1 MKYYSETLNEFYN
14 TAAECEKAERD
25 HERKARAKAAEALM
39 AETKAAYEVMKA
51 AEKTYLDTKA
61 EYEKKLKEYN
71 ETIYPHHIHP
81 NSDSTTKV
89 NVTIKDKDGAKTY
102 TGADAVK
109 AFDDAMRK
117 IDWKKFNL
125 EDLVSTL
132 GIL

>member
-14 TAAECEKAERD
+14 TAAECEKAEQEY
-25 HERKARAKAAEALM
+25 EREVRAKTAAGLM
-39 AETKAAYEVMKA
+39 AEAKAAYEVMKA

-71 ETIYPHHIHP
+71 ETVYPHHIKSEDCTH
-81 NSDSTTKV
+81 KV
-89 NVTIKDKDGAKTY
+89 NVTIKDKNGAKTY
-102 TGADAVK
+102 TGADAEK
-109 AFDDAMRK
+109 AIEDVLNR

-125 EDLVSTL
+125 EDLASTL